1 MKIMSHIQQWDVYF
15 VVNSRHAKPLPKD
28 KFIVVACF
36 DPNPC
41 GFFINTKVND
51 FIQKNT
57 QLMICEVLLSAGAH
71 PFLSYDSWL
80 DCREILSF
88 QESELTDKRG
98 ILAVN
103 AVKDVLAAVQV
114 CPVLRPR
121 FKRLIQSP

>member
-1 MKIMSHIQQWDVYF
+1 MPRIQQWDVYF

-28 KFIVVACF
+28 KFVVIACF

-51 FIQKNT
+51 FIQASP
-57 QLMICEVLLSAGAH
+57 QLMACEVLLSVAVH

-88 QESELTDKRG
+88 QEAELADKRG
-98 ILAVN
+98 ALVTTAIM
-103 AVKDVLAAVQV
+103 DVLAAVDA

-121 FKRLIQSP
+121 FKRLIRSA

>member
-1 MKIMSHIQQWDVYF
+1 MSQIQQWEVYF

-28 KFIVVACF
+28 KFVVVACF

-41 GFFINTKVND
+41 GFFINTKIND
-51 FIQKNT
+51 FIQKNVP
-57 QLMICEVLLSAGAH
+57 LMACEVLLSAIAH
-71 PFLSYDSWL
+71 PFLSCDSWL

-98 ILAVN
+98 VLAAN
-103 AVKDVLAAVQV
+103 SIKNVLAAVEE

-121 FKRLIQSP
+121 FKRLIRSV

>member
-1 MKIMSHIQQWDVYF
+1 MPRIQQWDVYF

-28 KFIVVACF
+28 KFVIVACF

-51 FIQKNT
+51 FIQKNA
-57 QLMICEVLLSAGAH
+57 QLMACEVLLTAAAH

-80 DCREILSF
+80 DCREMLSF
-88 QESELTDKRG
+88 QESELIDKRG
-98 ILAVN
+98 VLASN
-103 AVKDVLAAVQV
+103 AIVDALAAVEA

-121 FKRLIQSP
+121 FKRLIRNA